1 MPHHVMTAPFPI
13 PRSFVMEDLIAFHST
28 SAGGDEKEREK
39 EREEGK
45 EEAHAANNE
54 MRFREEQNSRPL
66 HCPLTAQVALP
77 EDPLVARA
85 FFPHSLFN
93 YTVGWVKL
101 PSGPVRNKRRPSAA
115 FLIPDDD
122 EEDDAP
128 VAHIGMQG
136 IVAAASAGPV
146 TATTTTTMAD
156 PALEPKGF
164 LCASKPVYDVTVD
177 GPVTAPYDPRVEEAK
192 YKQPIGAPC
201 VVASLRHLEKYYLYV
216 KRLTH
221 ICLTLSW
228 KDPLDNEAPF
238 VDVDRSYGISYLH
251 GPAGGPKL
259 QSRLTSARG
268 PRVGAARPTQGFFFR
283 FPVLHDGGLSSFH
296 PAILASE
303 VSLALPLLPSLCD
316 SGQWYTA
323 LRELVR
329 LEDRSS
335 QVHPN
340 EVVDA
345 DVDAERIQ
353 QMEQHV
359 AAVTQYVSMLSDEQ
373 IAWLCFRLRLLE
385 WIRSTTQ
392 ILAAKRERREQA
404 GGKRQTPPHGGE
416 LGSDPS
422 LGVPATQLSVK
433 VGVRVQ
439 YDNQQFYAYN
449 SYGTKNH
456 VMGHY
461 SLPRTPSVAMSPFS
475 VLSASEWVAEDK
487 QAQEPYL
494 VFVDTTRTPAIETS
508 NVLSQSEPLLV
519 QCRSERDE
527 RISTSSVWDSELRL
541 LQLLFDKFLNTRV
554 AML

>member
-1 MPHHVMTAPFPI
+1 MFKGLFLSSQCQKAKKKVKIKKRKGRIDDESRPSFQEMGCVCVHEAQGIVQPDGGNHRRDNAGGIGVGVDGQQQMDPILEHHQNLENRRPQELECYWTLGAMTHTDVPPNPTHRVPAGGPFTVYEKVPAVTHPKLVQRVVFCSQSSLPVGSEGSRSTIRQPNLIADDSSPPPPPTLLVSTKGAVMPHHVMTAPFPI

-259 QSRLTSARG
+259 Q
-268 PRVGAARPTQGFFFR
+268 
-283 FPVLHDGGLSSFH
+283 
-296 PAILASE
+296 
-303 VSLALPLLPSLCD
+303 
-316 SGQWYTA
+316 
-323 LRELVR
+323 
-329 LEDRSS
+329 
-335 QVHPN
+335 
-340 EVVDA
+340 
-345 DVDAERIQ
+345 
-353 QMEQHV
+353 
-359 AAVTQYVSMLSDEQ
+359 
-373 IAWLCFRLRLLE
+373 
-385 WIRSTTQ
+385 
-392 ILAAKRERREQA
+392 
-404 GGKRQTPPHGGE
+404 
-416 LGSDPS
+416 
-422 LGVPATQLSVK
+422 
-433 VGVRVQ
+433 
-439 YDNQQFYAYN
+439 
-449 SYGTKNH
+449 
-456 VMGHY
+456 
-461 SLPRTPSVAMSPFS
+461 
-475 VLSASEWVAEDK
+475 
-487 QAQEPYL
+487 
-494 VFVDTTRTPAIETS
+494 
-508 NVLSQSEPLLV
+508 
-519 QCRSERDE
+519 
-527 RISTSSVWDSELRL
+527 
-541 LQLLFDKFLNTRV
+541 
-554 AML
+554 